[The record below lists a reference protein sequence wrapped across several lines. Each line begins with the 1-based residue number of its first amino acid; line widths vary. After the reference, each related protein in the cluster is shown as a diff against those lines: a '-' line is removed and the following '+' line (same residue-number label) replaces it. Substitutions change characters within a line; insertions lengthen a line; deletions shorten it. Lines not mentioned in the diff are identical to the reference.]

1 MDAPWSLAIGP
12 GPQAV
17 AAERAANGWYRGVII
32 RRAGLP
38 ATRARPFADMGHCRA
53 PADCPHTEQ
62 VFRRPCAP
70 TVTQTPSSSPP
81 SLVLRCAARRE
92 LISHRSRF
100 HAHSSVSNN
109 APFFFRSWMLKR
121 SSIQPPLV
129 TLRCA
134 GGWALALPSWHLFLA
149 GGGPLVHHCI
159 SGCLLNV
166 CPSLISP
173 FSPLRTAR
181 NSVWSGALYRWT
193 VALCSPYAASMGHVY
208 ISSQGIPAHALP
220 LEHSLKMM
228 HFWARHSLYPWKCR
242 LLFSDLLFNL

>member
-1 MDAPWSLAIGP
+1 
-12 GPQAV
+12 
-17 AAERAANGWYRGVII
+17 
-32 RRAGLP
+32 
-38 ATRARPFADMGHCRA
+38 MGHCRA

-129 TLRCA
+129 TL
-134 GGWALALPSWHLFLA
+134 
-149 GGGPLVHHCI
+149 
-159 SGCLLNV
+159 
-166 CPSLISP
+166 
-173 FSPLRTAR
+173 
-181 NSVWSGALYRWT
+181 SVWSGALYRWT

-228 HFWARHSLYPWKCR
+228 HF
-242 LLFSDLLFNL
+242 